1 MDVKPFGG
9 RVFVK
14 KDKPRTKTKSG
25 IHLPPSG
32 SKVGG
37 VSRGVIIEIGAG
49 GQNADGV
56 IIPMRLKVGDRV
68 LFISDFGH
76 SLFKIAEEDHYL
88 LPEDGILAV
97 LTNETEDEL
106 GEVLEVETAGTPP
119 RIVTN

>member
-14 KDKPRTKTKSG
+14 ADKPRTRTKG
-25 IHLPPSG
+25 GLHLPPTG

-37 VSRGVIIEIGAG
+37 ILRGTVVEIGAG
-49 GQNADGV
+49 GQNTDGAT
-56 IIPMRLKVGDRV
+56 IPMRIKVEDRL
-68 LFISDFGH
+68 LFIPDFGN
-76 SLFKIAEEDHYL
+76 SKLALEDSDHYI

-97 LTNETEDEL
+97 ISNETPEDL
-106 GEVLEVETAGTPP
+106 GEVLEVETADVP